1 MGRLA
6 LGIDEGIA
14 SVGYG
19 IIDLDML
26 EFVDYGVRLFE
37 ESTAADNK
45 TRRTTRGHRRLISRK
60 VTRLDDMKHL
70 LKSLGILTDGFHPL
84 NNVYEIRAK
93 GLKEKLSND
102 ELVAAILHITKRR
115 GSTIETADDTEEA
128 SKETGELKEIL
139 QANSKKLAG
148 GKFVCEVQLELL
160 NNGKSIRGHHNNF
173 KTKEYVK
180 ELKEILSHQEL
191 PEEACE
197 AIIQIVS
204 RRRAYYEGPGGRKSP
219 TPYGRYIEANQ
230 GEPIDLIEKMR
241 GKCSVYPDEP
251 RAPKLAVTSDIFN
264 LLNDLN
270 NLAYDGDN
278 KITMDQKDKVFKI
291 VDKKAKVE
299 PKDIAKIF
307 GTDLSNI
314 SGFRIDKKKKPLKVE
329 FKGYAKLKK
338 CFKDCG
344 ETISLKD
351 YEVLDQI
358 IEILTNRKGIEERK
372 QLLNLVKSSLITDK
386 SVELLANLNGIS
398 AYHSVS
404 LKAMR
409 ELNKEM
415 YVTNYNQMQLLQ
427 QIHKG
432 NDVSA
437 LKGKKYIEADDTA
450 ILSPVAKKSQR
461 ETFKVINELRR
472 EYGEFDAIVVE
483 MAREK
488 NSLDKKKRITERQ
501 KFFEE
506 KNKEVDKLLKE
517 SGYDPGE
524 INGKTK
530 MKIRLYL
537 EQDGKSAYTLEP
549 LILKEVINDPDYTEI
564 EHIIPISISLDDSY
578 SNKVLATAA
587 ENKVKGNRTP
597 IDAFNKHLFNDSDNG
612 LHGDLQLYIS
622 SVKSS
627 KKYSKKKKRY
637 LLFKDDIT
645 KMDVIQKFIAR
656 NLVDTRYANRVVLN
670 TLTDYFKANDIPTK
684 VFTINGNI
692 TNIFRKKIHMTK
704 DRDADFLHHA
714 VDALIAASV
723 KTLGLLNGYLGKY
736 DLYDLYDE
744 VTGEVKKV
752 PDEDEFF
759 DEKYITF
766 ISALKNI
773 YDESS
778 KFYRGIMTRNQLAYA
793 PIKISHKVDTK
804 PNRQV
809 ANDTI
814 YSTRIVDGEEK
825 RVMKFK
831 DIYDPKFK
839 ELTEDVINN
848 AAENKYI
855 MAKKD
860 PATFEEISRIILDH
874 YETFKDDP
882 KQYVMGKDGVKLKGE
897 NPLTAY
903 KEEFGKIRKFSKKG
917 NGSEVTSIKCYY
929 ETLGNCIDISK
940 NYNLTQGKRVVLV
953 QVSPYRTDF
962 YRDVDEKI
970 KIVTIRYKDVFFK
983 ENLGLYCI
991 DHDWYKSEKSKKN
1004 ISDKAV
1010 FLCSLHHNE
1019 LIGIVKK
1026 EGQKY
1031 IYDDSR
1037 ESDGN
1042 TKCHDGITPEILKFT
1057 ATANDLENKIEVKPV
1072 YKKAKSRKSPSVG
1085 TFINVKKYATDVL
1098 GNLYEIKD
1106 NNLKL
1111 EFK

>member
-1 MGRLA
+1 MGRLV

-19 IIDLDML
+19 IIDLDTL

-37 ESTAADNK
+37 EGTAAENE
-45 TRRTTRGHRRLISRK
+45 TRRSTRGHRRLISRK
-60 VTRLDDMKHL
+60 VTRINDMKHL
-70 LKSLGILTDGFHPL
+70 LKSLGILTDSFHPL

-139 QANSKKLAG
+139 QANSKKLAD
-148 GKFVCEVQLELL
+148 GKYICELQLELL
-160 NNGKSIRGHHNNF
+160 SSGKSIRGHHNNF
-173 KTKEYVK
+173 KTKDYIK
-180 ELKEILSHQEL
+180 ELNEILSHQDL
-191 PEEACE
+191 SEEACE
-197 AIIQIVS
+197 AIVQIVS
-204 RRRAYYEGPGGRKSP
+204 RKRAYYEGPGSQKSP

-230 GEPIDLIEKMR
+230 KEPIDLIEKMR

-251 RAPKLAVTSDIFN
+251 RAPKLAITSDIFN

-270 NLAYDGDN
+270 NLTYDGDN

-291 VDKKAKVE
+291 IDKKAKVE
-299 PKDIAKIF
+299 PKEIAKIL

-314 SGFRIDKKKKPLKVE
+314 SGFRIDKKKKPLKSE

-344 ETISLKD
+344 ETISLND

-358 IEILTNRKGIEERK
+358 IEILTNRKGIEERR

-386 SVELLANLNGIS
+386 TVESLANLNGIS
-398 AYHSVS
+398 EYHSVS

-415 YVTNYNQMQLLQ
+415 YVSNYNQMQLLQ

-437 LKGKKYIEADDTA
+437 LKGKKYIEADETA
-450 ILSPVAKKSQR
+450 ILSPVAKRSQR
-461 ETFKVINELRR
+461 ETFKVINALRR
-472 EYGEFDAIVVE
+472 KYGEFDAIVVE

-488 NSLDKKKRITERQ
+488 NSLDKKNRITENQ

-517 SGYDPGE
+517 SGYNPDE

-549 LILKEVINDPDYTEI
+549 LILKEVINNPNYTEI

-578 SNKVLATAA
+578 NNKVLATAA
-587 ENKVKGNRTP
+587 ENKFKGNRTP
-597 IDAFNKHLFNDSDNG
+597 IDAFNKHLFDNPDKG
-612 LHGDLQLYIS
+612 LNGDLYLYIS

-627 KKYSKKKKRY
+627 KKYTKTKKKY

-645 KMDVIQKFIAR
+645 KMDVVKKFIAR
-656 NLVDTRYANRVVLN
+656 NLIDTRYANRVVLN

-692 TNIFRKKIHMTK
+692 THVFRKKIHMEK

-714 VDALIAASV
+714 VDALIVASV

-736 DLYDLYDE
+736 DLQDLYDE
-744 VTGEVKKV
+744 TTGEVKKV
-752 PDEDEFF
+752 PDEEKFF
-759 DEKYITF
+759 DEKYIRF
-766 ISALKNI
+766 ISTLKNI
-773 YDESS
+773 YEESS
-778 KFYRGIMTRNQLAYA
+778 KFYRGIMARDELVYS
-793 PIKISHKVDTK
+793 PIKISHKIDTK
-804 PNRQV
+804 PNRQ
-809 ANDTI
+809 ATKETI
-814 YSTRIVDGEEK
+814 YSTRIVDGKERIV
-825 RVMKFK
+825 RVYD

-839 ELTEDVINN
+839 QLTEDIINGN
-848 AAENKYI
+848 AETTYI

-860 PATFEEISRIILDH
+860 PTTFEEITRIVLDH
-874 YETFKDDP
+874 YETFKDDS
-882 KQYVMGKDGVKLKGE
+882 KQYVKDKKGVKLKGE

-903 KEEFGKIRKFSKKG
+903 KEKFGKIRKFSKKG
-917 NGSEVTSIKCYY
+917 NGPEITAIKYY
-929 ETLGNCIDISK
+929 EKEVGSYVDISK
-940 NYNLTQGKRVVLV
+940 NYNLKHANKVILLGI
-953 QVSPYRTDF
+953 SSYRTDF
-962 YRDVDEKI
+962 YRETNGKI
-970 KIVTIRYKDVFFK
+970 KMISIRYKDVSFK
-983 ENLGLYCI
+983 ESIGLYCI
-991 DHDWYKSEKSKKN
+991 DRDWYKSEKDKKN
-1004 ISDKAV
+1004 ISEDAT
-1010 FLCSLHHNE
+1010 FICSLHHGE
-1019 LIGIVKK
+1019 LVGIVRE

-1031 IYDDSR
+1031 IYDDST
-1037 ESDGN
+1037 ESNGN
-1042 TKCHDGITPEILKFT
+1042 PKYHDGVTPEILKFT
-1057 ATANDLENKIEVKPV
+1057 ATNDDVANRIEVKPIYTKNKRQIRV
-1072 YKKAKSRKSPSVG
+1072 SVNALSDLRKYSV
-1085 TFINVKKYATDVL
+1085 DVL
-1098 GNLYEIKD
+1098 GNMYEVKD

>member
-6 LGIDEGIA
+6 LGIDEGIT

-19 IIDLDML
+19 IIDLDTL

-37 ESTAADNK
+37 ESTAANNK

-70 LKSLGILTDGFHPL
+70 LKSLGILTDSFHPL

-102 ELVAAILHITKRR
+102 ELIAAILHITKRR

-139 QANSKKLAG
+139 QANSKKLAD

-173 KTKEYVK
+173 KTKEYIK

-219 TPYGRYIEANQ
+219 TPYGRYIEVNQ
-230 GEPIDLIEKMR
+230 REPIDLIEKMR

-278 KITMDQKDKVFKI
+278 KITIDQKDKVFKI

-299 PKDIAKIF
+299 PKDIAKIL

-488 NSLDKKKRITERQ
+488 NSLDKKNRITERQ
-501 KFFEE
+501 KFF
-506 KNKEVDKLLKE
+506 
-517 SGYDPGE
+517 
-524 INGKTK
+524 
-530 MKIRLYL
+530 
-537 EQDGKSAYTLEP
+537 
-549 LILKEVINDPDYTEI
+549 
-564 EHIIPISISLDDSY
+564 
-578 SNKVLATAA
+578 
-587 ENKVKGNRTP
+587 
-597 IDAFNKHLFNDSDNG
+597 
-612 LHGDLQLYIS
+612 
-622 SVKSS
+622 
-627 KKYSKKKKRY
+627 
-637 LLFKDDIT
+637 
-645 KMDVIQKFIAR
+645 
-656 NLVDTRYANRVVLN
+656 
-670 TLTDYFKANDIPTK
+670 
-684 VFTINGNI
+684 
-692 TNIFRKKIHMTK
+692 
-704 DRDADFLHHA
+704 
-714 VDALIAASV
+714 
-723 KTLGLLNGYLGKY
+723 
-736 DLYDLYDE
+736 
-744 VTGEVKKV
+744 
-752 PDEDEFF
+752 
-759 DEKYITF
+759 
-766 ISALKNI
+766 
-773 YDESS
+773 
-778 KFYRGIMTRNQLAYA
+778 
-793 PIKISHKVDTK
+793 
-804 PNRQV
+804 
-809 ANDTI
+809 
-814 YSTRIVDGEEK
+814 
-825 RVMKFK
+825 
-831 DIYDPKFK
+831 
-839 ELTEDVINN
+839 
-848 AAENKYI
+848 
-855 MAKKD
+855 
-860 PATFEEISRIILDH
+860 
-874 YETFKDDP
+874 
-882 KQYVMGKDGVKLKGE
+882 
-897 NPLTAY
+897 
-903 KEEFGKIRKFSKKG
+903 
-917 NGSEVTSIKCYY
+917 
-929 ETLGNCIDISK
+929 
-940 NYNLTQGKRVVLV
+940 
-953 QVSPYRTDF
+953 
-962 YRDVDEKI
+962 
-970 KIVTIRYKDVFFK
+970 
-983 ENLGLYCI
+983 
-991 DHDWYKSEKSKKN
+991 
-1004 ISDKAV
+1004 
-1010 FLCSLHHNE
+1010 
-1019 LIGIVKK
+1019 
-1026 EGQKY
+1026 
-1031 IYDDSR
+1031 
-1037 ESDGN
+1037 
-1042 TKCHDGITPEILKFT
+1042 
-1057 ATANDLENKIEVKPV
+1057 
-1072 YKKAKSRKSPSVG
+1072 
-1085 TFINVKKYATDVL
+1085 
-1098 GNLYEIKD
+1098 
-1106 NNLKL
+1106 
-1111 EFK
+1111 

>member
-19 IIDLDML
+19 IIDLDTL

-70 LKSLGILTDGFHPL
+70 LKSLGILTDSFHPL
-84 NNVYEIRAK
+84 NNVYEIRTK

-173 KTKEYVK
+173 KTKEYIK

-197 AIIQIVS
+197 AITQIVS
-204 RRRAYYEGPGGRKSP
+204 RRRAYYEGPDSRKSP

-488 NSLDKKKRITERQ
+488 NSLDKKNRITERQ

-517 SGYDPGE
+517 SGYNPDE

-549 LILKEVINDPDYTEI
+549 LILKEVINNPDYTEI

-692 TNIFRKKIHMTK
+692 TNIFRKRIHMTK

-759 DEKYITF
+759 DEKYIDF
-766 ISALKNI
+766 ISTLKNI

-778 KFYRGIMTRNQLAYA
+778 KFYRGIMTRDQLAYA
-793 PIKISHKVDTK
+793 PIKISHKIDTK
-804 PNRQV
+804 PNRQ
-809 ANDTI
+809 ATKDTI
-814 YSTRIVDGEEK
+814 YSTRIVDGIE
-825 RVMKFK
+825 RVVRVYD

-839 ELTEDVINN
+839 QLTEDIINGK
-848 AAENKYI
+848 AETKYI
-855 MAKKD
+855 MAIKD
-860 PATFEEISRIILDH
+860 PVSFAEISRIVLNH
-874 YETFKDDP
+874 YKTFKDDP
-882 KQYVMGKDGVKLKGE
+882 EQYAKTEKDVKLKGE

-917 NGSEVTSIKCYY
+917 NGPEITSVKYY
-929 ETLGNCIDISK
+929 GKDVGVHVDISE
-940 NYNLTQGKRVVLV
+940 NYNLKHANKVVLLGV
-953 QVSPYRTDF
+953 KSYRTDF
-962 YRDVDEKI
+962 YRDKDGKI
-970 KIVTIRYKDVFFK
+970 KMISIRYKDVSFK
-983 ENLGLYCI
+983 ESLGLYCI
-991 DHDWYKSEKSKKN
+991 DRDWYQAEKINKN
-1004 ISDKAV
+1004 ISDEAV
-1010 FLCSLHHNE
+1010 FLCSLHHGE
-1019 LIGIVKK
+1019 LVGVVRKL
-1026 EGQKY
+1026 GQKY
-1031 IYDDSR
+1031 IYDDSTDSR
-1037 ESDGN
+1037 GN
-1042 TKCHDGITPEILKFT
+1042 PRYHDGIIPEILKFV
-1057 ATANDLENKIEVKPV
+1057 ATNDDVANKIEVRPIYTKN
-1072 YKKAKSRKSPSVG
+1072 KKQRKVAVKSLVDVR
-1085 TFINVKKYATDVL
+1085 KYATDVL
-1098 GNLYEIKD
+1098 GNLYEVKD
-1106 NNLKL
+1106 NDLKL